1 MSDLGPPLDDA
12 ALDLLFR
19 EARTA
24 NTFTDEAVSDEM
36 VQRIYDLVKMGP
48 TAMNQQALRIL
59 AVKSKEAREQLVAH
73 MNPGNKA
80 KTASAPMVFV
90 LAADTAFHEFLPR
103 TFPPFPGAKASLE
116 GDEKQAEREGSARF
130 NATLAAGYV
139 ILAIRSLG
147 LAAGPMLG
155 WNKAGVDATFFP
167 DGRWKSI
174 LVINVG
180 KPGPDAWKERLYR
193 LSFDEAVK
201 IV

>member
-1 MSDLGPPLDDA
+1 MPSLGSPLDDA

-24 NTFTDEAVSDEM
+24 NTFTDEP
-36 VQRIYDLVKMGP
+36 L
-48 TAMNQQALRIL
+48 
-59 AVKSKEAREQLVAH
+59 
-73 MNPGNKA
+73 
-80 KTASAPMVFV
+80 SAPLVLV
-90 LAADTAFHEFLPR
+90 LAADIEFHTFLPR
-103 TFPPFPGAKASLE
+103 TFPPFPGAKASFD
-116 GDEKQAEREGSARF
+116 GNEKQADRESSARF

-139 ILAIRSLG
+139 IMAIRSVG

-155 WNKAGVDATFFP
+155 WNKEGVDATFFP
-167 DGRWKSI
+167 DGRWRSV
-174 LVINVG
+174 LVVNVG